1 MFNFSKLM
9 PSGAG
14 AKVLMI
20 GGALVAAVIGWRMLS
35 GGGGSS
41 ASVVYTDGSYDPEL
55 VALGTQASLERDA
68 MANELEIAKLQ
79 YGNTLALAG
88 MDASTTLSL
97 ANIGAQMQASDL
109 ASTQNIAM
117 QSLWS
122 NERMFASDI
131 VLQTEALRSG
141 AALANQQQAMDYDI
155 AKRVASDN
163 YEAGVQERHL
173 QHVALDYQHD
183 IGKKNIGVQK
193 WGMALDGAKS
203 LVPVLA

>member
-1 MFNFSKLM
+1 MFNFSALQ
-9 PSGAG
+9 SGVST
-14 AKVLMI
+14 KVLMI
-20 GGALVAAVIGWRMLS
+20 GGAIVAAVIGWRMLS
-35 GGGGSS
+35 GSGSS
-41 ASVVYTDGSYDPEL
+41 ASAAYADGSYDPAL

-68 MANELEIAKLQ
+68 MANDLEIAKLQ

-88 MDASTTLSL
+88 MDANTTLSM
-97 ANIGAQMQASDL
+97 ANIGAQMQANDL

-131 VLQTEALRSG
+131 TLQTEIARSG
-141 AALANQQQAMDYDI
+141 AALANQQQQMDYDI
-155 AKRVASDN
+155 AKRVASDT

-183 IGKKNIGVQK
+183 IGKKGIGVQQ
-193 WGMALDGAKS
+193 WGIVLDAVKGAAT
-203 LVPVLA
+203 VLA